1 MMSDFTQKT
10 QELNDVAR
18 YKFNK
23 QKISSFPKYHKSV
36 LFQLIYK
43 FYPNYP
49 NLLKS
54 RPPENIYLLN
64 PDLLILKLIMENI
77 EDHSEDLW
85 WKICHV

>member
-10 QELNDVAR
+10 QELNNVAR
-18 YKFNK
+18 YKFSK

-54 RPPENIYLLN
+54 KPPENISS
-64 PDLLILKLIMENI
+64 ILTY
-77 EDHSEDLW
+77 W
-85 WKICHV
+85 F